1 MRSSYPML
9 LPPLVQVLASSSP
22 SGVCLGASVLS
33 YRSSAKGLQMNTFNR
48 VAVLAV
54 STALLAQQ
62 TYAVGL
68 ADLAASVDTVDILA
82 GFTAV
87 ALLLGAVLA
96 ARMGIRKV
104 LGMIK

>member
-1 MRSSYPML
+1 MSALARVKASFGRAA
-9 LPPLVQVLASSSP
+9 QVTIHAAVGA
-22 SGVCLGASVLS
+22 GVMGV
-33 YRSSAKGLQMNTFNR
+33 
-48 VAVLAV
+48 VAAP
-54 STALLAQQ
+54 
-62 TYAVGL
+62 TYAAGL
-68 ADLAASVDTVDILA
+68 ADLAASIDTADILA

>member
-1 MRSSYPML
+1 
-9 LPPLVQVLASSSP
+9 
-22 SGVCLGASVLS
+22 
-33 YRSSAKGLQMNTFNR
+33 MNAFTR
-48 VAVLAV
+48 VAVVAV
-54 STALLAQQ
+54 PAIAMSTGV
-62 TYAVGL
+62 YAEGL
-68 ADLAASVDTVDILA
+68 ADLAGAVDTADILA

>member
-1 MRSSYPML
+1 MGF
-9 LPPLVQVLASSSP
+9 V
-22 SGVCLGASVLS
+22 
-33 YRSSAKGLQMNTFNR
+33 NR
-48 VAVLAV
+48 VKSAFGHAAQVTVTAAVGAGV
-54 STALLAQQ
+54 MGVVAAP

-68 ADLAASVDTVDILA
+68 ADLAASIDKVDILA

-87 ALLLGAVLA
+87 GLLLGAVLA

>member
-1 MRSSYPML
+1 MSFLNRCKSAFGRAA
-9 LPPLVQVLASSSP
+9 QVTVTAAVGA
-22 SGVCLGASVLS
+22 GVMGI
-33 YRSSAKGLQMNTFNR
+33 
-48 VAVLAV
+48 VAAP
-54 STALLAQQ
+54 

-68 ADLAASVDTVDILA
+68 ADLAGAIDTVDILA

-87 ALLLGAVLA
+87 ALLIGAVLA

>member
-1 MRSSYPML
+1 
-9 LPPLVQVLASSSP
+9 
-22 SGVCLGASVLS
+22 
-33 YRSSAKGLQMNTFNR
+33 MNIFNR
-48 VAVLAV
+48 VAVVAG

>member
-1 MRSSYPML
+1 
-9 LPPLVQVLASSSP
+9 
-22 SGVCLGASVLS
+22 
-33 YRSSAKGLQMNTFNR
+33 MNLFNR
-48 VAVLAV
+48 VAVVAG

>member
-1 MRSSYPML
+1 
-9 LPPLVQVLASSSP
+9 
-22 SGVCLGASVLS
+22 
-33 YRSSAKGLQMNTFNR
+33 MNLFNR
-48 VAVLAV
+48 VAVVAG
-54 STALLAQQ
+54 STALLSQQ